1 MAQRETVFAQEALP
15 NEGDERK
22 TGRPENPSESNMET
36 FYEGKWIN
44 NNDLPESHPNNPNF
58 LPF

>member
-1 MAQRETVFAQEALP
+1 MVFAQEALP

-22 TGRPENPSESNMET
+22 TGRPASPSESDMET
-36 FYEGKWIN
+36 FYEGKWTN